1 MITLEQAC
9 EIVLK
14 KEKVKYIASVREHP
28 EMFVITF
35 LGNDGQELLDPGR
48 TVQKENGQFGV
59 YTPLLRLKTVHELK
73 KLEVPEKYRFPGRN
87 YCTVTES

>member
-28 EMFVITF
+28 EMFVIF
-35 LGNDGQELLDPGR
+35 ILGNDGDELLDSGY
-48 TVQKENGQFGV
+48 TVQKENGNFGV
-59 YTPLLRLKTVHELK
+59 YNMLLRFRIHHELK
-73 KLEVPEKYRFPGRN
+73 KMEVPEKYRFPGRN